1 MVISLVAILLLV
13 AASALFSLIFVS
25 LSILRAAQSRE
36 KVSFIETLLAFL
48 ALVLALLA
56 MIMNAGI
63 AQPSPLVNQA
73 AIGLGIL
80 VGLTSLITLILERR
94 KPGRPFSQRRSVFG
108 LGLGLL
114 FVISS
119 FVAPVV
125 AKLPLP
131 GQSPTAEPVSAVSAA
146 NDRTV
151 AAVST
156 VIPTA
161 TLEKPIALVPSATP
175 DAALL
180 QLSATPTRFP
190 SPTPT
195 PTNTPYIIATTTANT
210 ADAAV
215 PADQSSASAS
225 TDCLGVVRQNVNLR
239 DGAGTEF
246 KLLLTIPFSTTL
258 NISARN
264 KASTWW
270 YVRYNNQ
277 SGWVSGEYVNADA
290 SCADLPVKNG

>member
-1 MVISLVAILLLV
+1 MIMLLV
-13 AASALFSLIFVS
+13 VMSALFSLLFVTF
-25 LSILRAAQSRE
+25 SILRAAQSRE
-36 KVSFIETLLAFL
+36 KVSFLETLLAFV

-56 MIMNAGI
+56 LIMNTRLD
-63 AQPSPLVNQA
+63 QPSPLVNRA
-73 AIGLGIL
+73 AIGLGVL
-80 VGLTSLITLILERR
+80 VAVISLITFILERR

-114 FVISS
+114 FVASS

-125 AKLPLP
+125 TKLPLP
-131 GQSPTAEPVSAVSAA
+131 GQSPTAEPASVASAA

-156 VIPTA
+156 LIPTA
-161 TLEKPIALVPSATP
+161 TLSKPIALVPTSTP
-175 DAALL
+175 DAAVLES
-180 QLSATPTRFP
+180 SATPTRFP

-195 PTNTPYIIATTTANT
+195 PTNTPYIIATTTADT
-210 ADAAV
+210 ADAAA
-215 PADQSSASAS
+215 PADQASASAS

-239 DGAGTEF
+239 DGAGTDF

-258 NISARN
+258 NIRARN

-270 YVRYNNQ
+270 YVRYANQ
-277 SGWVSGEYVNADA
+277 FGWVNADYVNADA
-290 SCADLPVKNG
+290 SCADVPVKNG